1 MDTSLR
7 CILDTRLRVFLFY
20 EMVAAQLYDMS
31 GVLLLQKGVFL
42 LYEMVAAQLYDM

>member
-1 MDTSLR
+1 MICEVYCSLR
-7 CILDTRLRVFLFY
+7 REFFCLY

-31 GVLLLQKGVFL
+31 GVPLLEKGVFL